1 MKYITEYQPNLTK
14 TCMTYIENNITPS
27 LRGEESNIYTLDY
40 VLEELSQEIDKN
52 KNEEI
57 FGISIADIKELNKLL
72 NEQVDYIE
80 F

>member
-27 LRGEESNIYTLDY
+27 IRGEESNIYALDY
-40 VLEELSQEIDKN
+40 IFEELSHEIEKN
-52 KNEEI
+52 GNEEI
-57 FGISIADIKELNKLL
+57 FGISFADIKELDKLL